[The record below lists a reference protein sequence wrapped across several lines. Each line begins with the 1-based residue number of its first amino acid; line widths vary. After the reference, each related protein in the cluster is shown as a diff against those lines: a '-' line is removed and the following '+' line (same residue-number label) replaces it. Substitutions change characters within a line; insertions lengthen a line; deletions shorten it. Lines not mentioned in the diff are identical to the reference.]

1 MPLPSDSRPTRARLG
16 WIDAARGS
24 CVLAVVLFHVI
35 SWHLPALDVAPG
47 AERVLEPV
55 TSYLGSLR
63 MPLLLAVSGMLAGPR
78 VMAGFRRSGARM
90 PFAAERTGNV
100 AFDDWREGEL
110 KRLDEE
116 RLRLNEASAEFESY
130 ARELRRAKDQ
140 EEFDRF
146 MSDRARNRRGA
157 EVVDAEMV
165 HAR

>member
-1 MPLPSDSRPTRARLG
+1 MVLGFMAYWPLGFA
-16 WIDAARGS
+16 
-24 CVLAVVLFHVI
+24 VLAYILWGDRLELFRQ
-35 SWHLPALDVAPG
+35 DVG
-47 AERVLEPV
+47 R
-55 TSYLGSLR
+55 TTD
-63 MPLLLAVSGMLAGPR
+63 R

-116 RLRLNEASAEFESY
+116 RRRLNEASAEFESY

>member
-1 MPLPSDSRPTRARLG
+1 MRSQALIRPAWTPATIALMVLGFMVYWPLGFA
-16 WIDAARGS
+16 
-24 CVLAVVLFHVI
+24 VLAYILWGDRLELFR
-35 SWHLPALDVAPG
+35 ADVG
-47 AERVLEPV
+47 R
-55 TSYLGSLR
+55 TTD
-63 MPLLLAVSGMLAGPR
+63 R

-116 RLRLNEASAEFESY
+116 CRRLNEASAEFESY

-165 HAR
+165 PAR